1 MGVHKT
7 KVRLAVQFESIL
19 QLIYNIN
26 YFYRVRLAFCVKK
39 KSVFAGDFIVAFV

>member
-19 QLIYNIN
+19 QLQYK
-26 YFYRVRLAFCVKK
+26 LLLPLSTCVLSEK
-39 KSVFAGDFIVAFV
+39 VLGDLLVIFL